1 MPTTNLGTFERQ
13 TKKFEDLVCSPS
25 LAGGLQQQSVYFTAV
40 HILLSL
46 MAFLG
51 NFLILIALHKVSSLR
66 PPSVPLFGSNWS
78 VSWYCQPAFHCH
90 LLDVLGSRRVVSLS
104 ICIQS
109 NVHNSLCIMLSVFV
123 DNRGH
128 KRRQTSRPVVG
139 AKIQTIV
146 LHGSNLLG
154 TAWCRWFMLHFR
166 LPNRYVVWPYNY
178 TILPHNLSRLV
189 HKDFLRSQSALG
201 SSRTTTTEPTKSTKH
216 FAIQKGSV

>member
-1 MPTTNLGTFERQ
+1 MPTTNLATFERQ

-40 HILLSL
+40 HILLSP

-104 ICIQS
+104 IRIQS

-123 DNRGH
+123 DNGGH

-154 TAWCRWFMLHFR
+154 TAWCR

-178 TILPHNLSRLV
+178 TILPNNLSRLV
-189 HKDFLRSQSALG
+189 HKDFLRSQSSLG